1 MSEQQSLDGRTIYLP
16 RMSYGGARCVAAA
29 FKSVGLHAE
38 PVPDSDSETLEVG
51 SRFTSGDECF
61 PERITLGDFVKIVQ
75 APGADPKK
83 IAFFMPT
90 AGGPCRFGQYEGYM
104 KKVMRQL
111 GREDVIVFSPTSQN
125 NYAGIGDNSFVR
137 TAWRALV
144 VSDLL
149 NKLLLKTRPYE
160 IHKGDA
166 DEVYAKGLDEACEAL
181 ARRVDHAERL
191 QGLVAALKRSR
202 DRFRAVGISRSER
215 RPLIGIVGEIF
226 CRLHTFSNENL
237 IRKLEEHGGEAW
249 ISDLSEWIWYT
260 GAEERQRL
268 VLAGRRFSKP
278 MLTNFVRTYVQKG
291 DEHAMLAPLK
301 EDLKGYEEPENIQEV
316 LDYSEPYLPSYG
328 ALGEMVLNIGKTIY
342 LHKKGAHGIID
353 ISPFTCMNGIISEA
367 IYPHVSRDYD
377 GIPIRTFYFD
387 GTAIDL
393 DRDLGIFIELARN
406 YQRKMAAKP
415 A

>member
-1 MSEQQSLDGRTIYLP
+1 MSEQQSLEGRTIYLP
-16 RMSYGGARCVAAA
+16 QMSRGGAKCVAAA

-38 PVPDSDSETLEVG
+38 PTPDSDSLTLEVG
-51 SRFTSGDECF
+51 SRFTSGDECL

-104 KKVMRQL
+104 KKVMSQL
-111 GREDVIVFSPTSQN
+111 GYDDVIVFSPTSQN

-149 NKLLLKTRPYE
+149 YKLLLKTRPYE
-160 IHKGDA
+160 TRKGDA
-166 DEVYAKGLDEACEAL
+166 DEVYETGLEEACQALGRKVDHGERLNGLVTAL
-181 ARRVDHAERL
+181 ARA
-191 QGLVAALKRSR
+191 R
-202 DRFRAVGISRSER
+202 DRFRAVPVSRSEK
-215 RPLIGIVGEIF
+215 RPLIGIIGEIF
-226 CRLHTFSNENL
+226 CRHHTFSNENL

-260 GAEERQRL
+260 GAEQRQSL
-268 VLAGRRFSKP
+268 ILNGRRFSKP
-278 MLTNFVRTYVQKG
+278 MLGNIIRNYVQKR
-291 DEHAMLAPLK
+291 DEHAMMAPLR
-301 EDLKGYEEPENIQEV
+301 EDLQGYEEPEDIREV
-316 LDYSEPYLPSYG
+316 MNYSEPYLPSYG
-328 ALGEMVLNIGKTIY
+328 ALGEMVLNVGKTIY
-342 LHKKGAHGIID
+342 LQKKGAHGVID

-367 IYPHVSRDYD
+367 IYPHVSRDHD
-377 GIPIRTFYFD
+377 GIPIRVFYFD
-387 GTAIDL
+387 GTATDL

-406 YQRKMAAKP
+406 YQRKKAK